1 MGNRPHLP
9 GRSLNLLVG
18 VDVTPDMDTANPLAN
33 QSTIALV
40 LLHQYADSDPYRALD
55 PGRQALV
62 QEAIESLTA
71 FEESGPT
78 WPSPPTGDDSPCDR
92 IPSPRA
98 HDAPTRD
105 RIASTR
111 DRISPTGAGD
121 GSNQAA
127 AGDDLITDF
136 RVS

>member
-1 MGNRPHLP
+1 MGT
-9 GRSLNLLVG
+9 V
-18 VDVTPDMDTANPLAN
+18 NPLAN

-55 PGRQALV
+55 PDRQALV

-78 WPSPPTGDDSPCDR
+78 WPSPPTGDDS
-92 IPSPRA
+92 
-98 HDAPTRD
+98 TRD
-105 RIASTR
+105 RIGSAGGQDAPTPDRTPSTR

-121 GSNQAA
+121 GSNRAA